1 MLKPDRHFYPL
12 IVLLTLLTALAPL
25 SVDFY
30 IPSLPDI
37 AASFQTSAVAAQL
50 TLSSFMLGFAFS
62 MFIAGPLADIF
73 GRRPVMLGSLSAYL
87 ITSTIVFFAPNIELM
102 IIARF
107 FQGLLGCYCTALS
120 RAMAK
125 DAYSGQQE
133 IKAVALISGS
143 VAVAPAV
150 APLLGGFIQTYF
162 SWHVIFFTMILF
174 GALALLLSYFLLPET
189 CLEKKKNI
197 SIKYMLHSY
206 CQVILD
212 LNYLRYNLLASFA
225 FAGFFVFVTGSS
237 FILIESWHISPG
249 IYSIIF
255 SFIIFGYMAGSY
267 SSPYFSRL
275 LSKSGAIYLGMFLQ
289 CLGVLIIV
297 FSSLLLDKNLIG
309 FISGMFFYE
318 LGIGLFISPA
328 QVKALL
334 YIKENI
340 GLAASLLFFGEIGLA
355 FLASSLTAHVSH
367 ITAWPLGLLMLGC
380 VVLGLFA
387 FFSLGLVQVK
397 LEQVKKLKKFK
408 AERHYEAR

>member
-37 AASFQTSAVAAQL
+37 ATSFQTTAVAAQL

-162 SWHVIFFTMILF
+162 SWHVIFFYHDFIWCVGLAIKLF
-174 GALALLLSYFLLPET
+174 FTA
-189 CLEKKKNI
+189 
-197 SIKYMLHSY
+197 
-206 CQVILD
+206 
-212 LNYLRYNLLASFA
+212 RNLL
-225 FAGFFVFVTGSS
+225 
-237 FILIESWHISPG
+237 
-249 IYSIIF
+249 
-255 SFIIFGYMAGSY
+255 
-267 SSPYFSRL
+267 R
-275 LSKSGAIYLGMFLQ
+275 
-289 CLGVLIIV
+289 
-297 FSSLLLDKNLIG
+297 
-309 FISGMFFYE
+309 
-318 LGIGLFISPA
+318 
-328 QVKALL
+328 
-334 YIKENI
+334 KE
-340 GLAASLLFFGEIGLA
+340 EK
-355 FLASSLTAHVSH
+355 H
-367 ITAWPLGLLMLGC
+367 
-380 VVLGLFA
+380 
-387 FFSLGLVQVK
+387 Q
-397 LEQVKKLKKFK
+397 
-408 AERHYEAR
+408 Y